1 MKCDVVIDWDFKK
14 RAFYIHNKVCNPLN
28 KKNIRSPCP
37 WHVHEGFWKSSFQWV
52 FFGQNAAIWV
62 DGFPYGREIF
72 SESCNMFEIVFL
84 DDGGLKV
91 IIEKG

>member
-1 MKCDVVIDWDFKK
+1 M
-14 RAFYIHNKVCNPLN
+14 
-28 KKNIRSPCP
+28 
-37 WHVHEGFWKSSFQWV
+37 